1 MVNNNEI
8 YSVNDVMELLK
19 VSRPTVHKWIRKG
32 ELKAAYLGNQY
43 RIRQCDLDSFLD
55 SKRK

>member
-43 RIRQCDLDSFLD
+43 RIRSCDLDSL
-55 SKRK
+55 KP